1 MKPLAAS
8 VAVILC
14 CLLAAACTEAELH
27 PSFDLK
33 VGDCIEEAGLGEHES
48 VKHVSCS
55 APGALRVVAVF
66 DASYKDW
73 PGQTVIDAEADRR
86 CPSSA
91 TSYYRPTKESWQ
103 QGDDREIVCLVEAY

>member
-1 MKPLAAS
+1 MKLLAAS
-8 VAVILC
+8 VVVILF
-14 CLLAAACTEAELH
+14 CLLAVACEAKLD

-33 VGDCIEEAGLGEHES
+33 MGDCIEETGLGEHYS

-73 PGQTVIDAEADRR
+73 PGQTVIEAEAERR
-86 CPSSA
+86 CPWSA
-91 TSYYRPTKESWQ
+91 TSYFVPTKESWE
-103 QGDDREIVCLVEAY
+103 QGGDREIVCLVEAY

>member
-1 MKPLAAS
+1 MKLLAAS
-8 VAVILC
+8 VVVILF
-14 CLLAAACTEAELH
+14 CLLALACEAKLD

-33 VGDCIEEAGLGEHES
+33 VGDCIENQAIGEYES
-48 VKHVSCS
+48 VRHVSCS

-73 PGQTVIDAEADRR
+73 PGQAVIEAEAVRR

-91 TSYYRPTKESWQ
+91 ASYFVPTKKSWE
-103 QGDDREIVCLVEAY
+103 QGGDREIVCLVEAY

>member
-1 MKPLAAS
+1 MKLLAAS
-8 VAVILC
+8 VVVILF
-14 CLLAAACTEAELH
+14 CLLAVACESKLD

-33 VGDCIEEAGLGEHES
+33 VGDCIEPAGLAEQYS

-73 PGQTVIDAEADRR
+73 PGQGVIEAEADRR

-91 TSYYRPTKESWQ
+91 ASYFVPTKKSWE
-103 QGDDREIVCLVEAY
+103 QGGDREIVCLVEAY